1 MTVSQFD
8 NLIDDILDEKHD
20 RSLIILCSSIVDD
33 QLLKI
38 LSAVLLDPIK
48 KSEEDLLQGDNPLS
62 TFSSRIKVTYR
73 LGIID
78 LEFLKILDT
87 IRKIRNLCA
96 HSIELNI
103 QKAPIKDLITNL
115 RNAIIHRESYKLTH
129 KRYFASQS
137 KPGDELRCLF
147 ITICVILKAILYSI
161 TKLKNNTK
169 TVNISKK

>member
-20 RSLIILCSSIVDD
+20 RSLIILCSSVIDD

-38 LSAVLLDPIK
+38 LSLVLLDTVK

-62 TFSSRIKVTYR
+62 TFSSRIKMIYR
-73 LGIID
+73 LGLID

-87 IRKIRNLCA
+87 IRRIRNLCA

-103 QKAPIKDLITNL
+103 QKAPIKDLISNL
-115 RNAIIHRESYKLTH
+115 RKGIIDRASYKLTL

-137 KPGDELRCLF
+137 KPGDELKCLL
-147 ITICVILKAILYSI
+147 ITICVILEAMISSI
-161 TKLKNNTK
+161 TKLTSNSI
-169 TVNISKK
+169 TVKISKT